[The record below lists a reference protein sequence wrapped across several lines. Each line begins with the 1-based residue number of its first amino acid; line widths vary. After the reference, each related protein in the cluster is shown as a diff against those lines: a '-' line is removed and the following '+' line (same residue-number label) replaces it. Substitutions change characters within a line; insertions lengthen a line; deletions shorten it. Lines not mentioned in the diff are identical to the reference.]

1 MKPPTKPAPRRRK
14 HVAIPILTSHIP
26 DRPKVEGEPHMVG
39 YARVSM
45 SDQNNQRQIGELVR
59 FGVGAVDIFSDT
71 GSGKS
76 MDRPGWKNCW
86 RNLREGDML
95 VVHSI
100 DRLGCNLEE
109 VLRVEREL
117 RERGCT
123 LKSLKEDLNTATPT
137 GRLMFHIIA
146 AIAQWEREWSLE
158 RTMHGL
164 AKARERGVIGGATKD
179 ARWPVDKVVAAVAE
193 FGVNGAVRH
202 LGCSKP
208 TVIRR
213 MKEHE
218 EQKRKEAQTDE

>member
-1 MKPPTKPAPRRRK
+1 LKPPLRPSTRRK
-14 HVAIPILTSHIP
+14 KRIATPILTSHIP
-26 DRPKVEGEPHMVG
+26 DRPKVKGEPHMLG

-45 SDQNNQRQIGELVR
+45 SDQNNQRQVDELVR
-59 FGVGAVDIFSDT
+59 FGVGAVDIYSDT

-76 MDRPGWKNCW
+76 MDRQGWKDCW
-86 RNLREGDML
+86 RKLEKGDML

-100 DRLGCNLEE
+100 DRLGRNLEE

-137 GRLMFHIIA
+137 GRLMFHIIGA
-146 AIAQWEREWSLE
+146 MAQWEREWGHE

-164 AKARERGVIGGATKD
+164 AKARERGVIGGSVKD
-179 ARWPVDKVVAAVAE
+179 PRWTVEVVVAAVATY
-193 FGVNGAVRH
+193 GINGAARH

-208 TVIRR
+208 TVLRR
-213 MKEHE
+213 VREHE
-218 EQKRKEAQTDE
+218 EQKRKEAQDE